1 MPARLM
7 VTLTLV
13 LAFPVGAFRA
23 CGSVAR
29 SSSRIGT
36 SVGARAVTR
45 IPRVSVY
52 PRVTTLPARWGAT
65 AGGAGGA
72 ARRGAAAGVISD
84 DALRATPRAAE
95 GAGVG
100 GRVVKGSAGNADSV
114 IDAADAL
121 TDDDNKP

>member
-1 MPARLM
+1 MPARLV
-7 VTLTLV
+7 VTLTLI

-52 PRVTTLPARWGAT
+52 PRVGAA
-65 AGGAGGA
+65 AGASSA
-72 ARRGAAAGVISD
+72 ARRGAAAGVIAD

-100 GRVVKGSAGNADSV
+100 GRVVKGAAGNADSL

-121 TDDDNKP
+121 DDEK